1 MGYFRTTRASGV
13 ERTQK
18 TLFSSHR
25 SECTHCTA
33 RARRQLLKAA
43 ADGPPQD
50 SLVTVRARSRWA
62 GRPAAGRYQASMGR
76 IKIQVRLA
84 AAGIVR
90 LGRPEGNKCL
100 DHGCE
105 PGMGG

>member
-1 MGYFRTTRASGV
+1 
-13 ERTQK
+13 
-18 TLFSSHR
+18 
-25 SECTHCTA
+25 
-33 RARRQLLKAA
+33 
-43 ADGPPQD
+43 
-50 SLVTVRARSRWA
+50 
-62 GRPAAGRYQASMGR
+62 MGR

-105 PGMGG
+105 SGMGV